1 MPRKTRL
8 VCCQS
13 LEYHTIT
20 SLASRFMP
28 DVAKIAQYPILV
40 GPLRFVHFFSIFC
53 HTSCNFTSC
62 LRLIVY
68 NRQWLPCHYRA
79 QPGPRCAL
87 AAPRLSA
94 SLVSWPGLSSW
105 LCLYVSL
112 RCSASAPR
120 CCCLSPV
127 VLVQTRR
134 PATAFPPQAT
144 RQATTTGGRHV
155 SDHCGWLGTCCVTVR
170 WSVRLYLHSTCWALH
185 PWRVQK
191 FSTA

>member
-87 AAPRLSA
+87 AASGSPPRVCPLP
-94 SLVSWPGLSSW
+94 LFPGLASHHG
-105 LCLYVSL
+105 CV
-112 RCSASAPR
+112 CMSASAAPLPLPGAAG
-120 CCCLSPV
+120 CLQWCSCRPG
-127 VLVQTRR
+127 VLLR
-134 PATAFPPQAT
+134 PFPHKPQGRPQPQAADT
-144 RQATTTGGRHV
+144 SPTTAAGLEH
-155 SDHCGWLGTCCVTVR
+155 
-170 WSVRLYLHSTCWALH
+170 A
-185 PWRVQK
+185 
-191 FSTA
+191 A